1 MISKAGESLPNC
13 FQDKEGAEN
22 IGFKTFHFCLIH
34 RAPSELRAVC
44 EVDQKENLIALPNF

>member
-1 MISKAGESLPNC
+1 MISKAGESLPNF

-34 RAPSELRAVC
+34 RAPSELTAVC
-44 EVDQKENLIALPNF
+44 EVDQKENLLALSNF